1 MAASGPAL
9 DLLQRVQV
17 VPYSVLGQQ
26 LVRGEGVVD
35 RAGPPDAGIV
45 FCDPAGLPFIQR
57 TGPGGAGGASG
68 AIYDFLGIRDDDAF
82 PEPVRE
88 AVTAVGLAKHHAY
101 PQEEG
106 GPLHCIHTVG
116 PNFNRRCAAAPAV
129 SPRRRPRGPR
139 LSPAARRPA
148 AASSRRDDGSQH
160 SREEAQGELA
170 AAYKN
175 VLCEF
180 HAAASGEG
188 GPTQLRLLP
197 ISGGIFAGPFADEIA
212 PLTMD
217 ALGAAAAE
225 LPREVPPEAG
235 NTRRELRA
243 KPPPSRTGERPYP
256 RACQPAAAPLRLSA
270 RRARRLRAGAQDR
283 HGRGGATARR
293 VRQRGGATAKR
304 VRQ

>member
-1 MAASGPAL
+1 
-9 DLLQRVQV
+9 
-17 VPYSVLGQQ
+17 
-26 LVRGEGVVD
+26 VD

-116 PNFNRRCAAAPAV
+116 PNFNRR
-129 SPRRRPRGPR
+129 
-139 LSPAARRPA
+139 
-148 AASSRRDDGSQH
+148 RDDGRQH
-160 SREEAQGELA
+160 SREEAQEELA

-225 LPREVPPEAG
+225 LPPEVSAHILAPASPP
-235 NTRRELRA
+235 LLL
-243 KPPPSRTGERPYP
+243 
-256 RACQPAAAPLRLSA
+256 CVF
-270 RRARRLRAGAQDR
+270 LRAGAQDR
-283 HGRGGATARR
+283 HGRGGAAARR
-293 VRQRGGATAKR
+293 VRIHRSARRSGC
-304 VRQ
+304 

>member
-35 RAGPPDAGIV
+35 RADPPDASVV

-88 AVTAVGLAKHHAY
+88 AVTTVGLAKHHAY

-116 PNFNRRCAAAPAV
+116 PNFNR
-129 SPRRRPRGPR
+129 
-139 LSPAARRPA
+139 
-148 AASSRRDDGSQH
+148 RRDDGSQH

-197 ISGGIFAGPFADEIA
+197 ISGGIFAGPFADDIA

-225 LPREVPPEAG
+225 LPPAVPQEAG
-235 NTRRELRA
+235 
-243 KPPPSRTGERPYP
+243 TGHEEGAP
-256 RACQPAAAPLRLSA
+256 R
-270 RRARRLRAGAQDR
+270 
-283 HGRGGATARR
+283 
-293 VRQRGGATAKR
+293 
-304 VRQ
+304 